1 MRFRYPFVLAV
12 SAITF
17 VAFCD
22 WLRSA
27 DVPSVDASAAPQ
39 CAAQS
44 SSTKTTPSSVT
55 NDADSAATKLT
66 DAAPHASDALKQ
78 YVAKPDPSYHWTK
91 RREGT
96 LGKGT
101 YVELTL
107 TSQTWHDIVWKHQL
121 FIYKPSQV
129 THAEEAILYV
139 DGGNWKPELEQQ
151 PAPGD
156 DKLPSAAILIAN
168 AAENAQ
174 APVAVLLQ
182 VPQQPVFGGL
192 REDQIISYTFQKYL
206 ETQDDDWPLLLPMV
220 KSAVRAM
227 DTVQQFAHD
236 NWQLDI
242 KHFMVTGASK
252 RGWTTWLTG
261 AADQRVNA
269 IAPMVIDMLN
279 MGPQVA
285 LQMLS
290 FGGFSERIHDY
301 TDKGLQKFLF
311 SPGGM
316 SLQAIV
322 DPYSYRDE
330 IREPKLILLGTND
343 PYWPVDALN
352 VYWDGLE
359 GEKYICYE
367 PNGVHGLRDYP
378 RLIGDLTALHL
389 GALTGKPLPKLTW
402 SYEDRGDDVRLTIT
416 SDTLPEKARVWT
428 ASADTRDFRQ
438 AHWESHGTKHDD
450 DSDKV
455 FLFDL
460 PKPDRGYSDMFG
472 DVEFAGERLPFY
484 LCTQMRVI
492 QAKPEK

>member
-1 MRFRYPFVLAV
+1 MRFRYP
-12 SAITF
+12 SAIALF
-17 VAFCD
+17 AAAFFALCGG
-22 WLRSA
+22 LRSA
-27 DVPSVDASAAPQ
+27 DVPSTDSATPQASAQSAP
-39 CAAQS
+39 AVIAP
-44 SSTKTTPSSVT
+44 T
-55 NDADSAATKLT
+55 SAANTAELTTKSA

-78 YVAKPDPSYHWTK
+78 YIARPDASYHWTK

-129 THAEEAILYV
+129 VHAEEAILYV
-139 DGGNWKPELEQQ
+139 DGGNWKPELEQP
-151 PAPGD
+151 PASGD
-156 DKLPSAAILIAN
+156 DRLPSAAILIAN

-220 KSAVRAM
+220 KMRRARM
-227 DTVQQFAHD
+227 DAVQQFAHD

-252 RGWTTWLTG
+252 RGWTTWLTA

-290 FGGFSERIHDY
+290 FGGFSQRIHDY
-301 TDKGLQKFLF
+301 TDKGLQGFLF
-311 SPGGM
+311 SPNGM

-330 IREPKLILLGTND
+330 IRQPKLIMLGTND

-378 RLIGDLTALHL
+378 RMIGDLTALHL
-389 GALTGKPLPKLTW
+389 
-402 SYEDRGDDVRLTIT
+402 S
-416 SDTLPEKARVWT
+416 ARN
-428 ASADTRDFRQ
+428 RQ
-438 AHWESHGTKHDD
+438 AAPQAG
-450 DSDKV
+450 
-455 FLFDL
+455 
-460 PKPDRGYSDMFG
+460 
-472 DVEFAGERLPFY
+472 VEL
-484 LCTQMRVI
+484 
-492 QAKPEK
+492 